1 MGFFS
6 FCPAHLL
13 GKWFY
18 QYRMNNKG
26 ILHVI
31 KRSNKTF
38 YVLLKKIFQ
47 QVVQGKTTNPRSLF
61 WKNTNNR
68 KKERIK
74 PQFKNGNEK
83 VARQVC
89 PIFNSKT
96 YNNVLVYTPLSLKRN
111 IYIILNNVMKGRK
124 LTHSHL

>member
-1 MGFFS
+1 MGFFH
-6 FCPAHLL
+6 FVLL
-13 GKWFY
+13 ICSEWFY

-31 KRSNKTF
+31 KRSNRTF
-38 YVLLKKIFQ
+38 HVLSKKIFQ

-111 IYIILNNVMKGRK
+111 IYIILNTVMKERK